1 MHRFAG
7 GCAVVVAFGGV
18 VDGVWRCTG
27 APDVVQFNYR
37 VYLVPGIDGQAGDAI
52 FDNYR
57 NAFRNPRP
65 PMRGVIDV
73 GTTGA
78 SAGTD

>member
-27 APDVVQFNYR
+27 APDAGQFNYW
-37 VYLVPGIDGQAGDAI
+37 VYLCPIGGGVALGW
-52 FDNYR
+52 
-57 NAFRNPRP
+57 AFGGCR
-65 PMRGVIDV
+65 
-73 GTTGA
+73 
-78 SAGTD
+78 